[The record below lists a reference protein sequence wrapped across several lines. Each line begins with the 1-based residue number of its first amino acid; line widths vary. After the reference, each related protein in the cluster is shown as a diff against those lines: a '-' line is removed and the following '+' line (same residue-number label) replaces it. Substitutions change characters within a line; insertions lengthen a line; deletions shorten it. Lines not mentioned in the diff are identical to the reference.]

1 MRSLLFVLCYVLGYA
16 YNANFS
22 KTIRMS
28 TKYSISPAIGLAKQS
43 VIDVE
48 FSSINGDNPVLLMVY
63 NEKQRPDEF
72 TYSDSLDDHICLQPS
87 TFRMEITKPERIH
100 IIIEEENQYSV
111 LLLNCYPT
119 AVTVAG
125 QIQIRNRYNG
135 MLVNLSVEEQL
146 EVLIWPTVFVLYI
159 IVFVVFL
166 IINSKA
172 RFRGTPFLRHVD
184 IVLESIVFTKILS
197 SFLQSCIILYTLY
210 YSTVNIL
217 SSRSTAPSLHIPSS
231 SI

>member
-1 MRSLLFVLCYVLGYA
+1 
-16 YNANFS
+16 
-22 KTIRMS
+22 
-28 TKYSISPAIGLAKQS
+28 
-43 VIDVE
+43 
-48 FSSINGDNPVLLMVY
+48 
-63 NEKQRPDEF
+63 
-72 TYSDSLDDHICLQPS
+72 
-87 TFRMEITKPERIH
+87 
-100 IIIEEENQYSV
+100 
-111 LLLNCYPT
+111 
-119 AVTVAG
+119 
-125 QIQIRNRYNG
+125 